1 MDFKCFICQ
10 KEFDTVDNTI
20 THLKKFHKI
29 NNDSREL
36 NCLVNL
42 KYDRT
47 CDYKVKRF
55 DALKKHS
62 IKCAGL
68 NAVHDIEEQVKN
80 RKSNLSK
87 LENYM
92 FLYFLVGRTRFDIK
106 NSSFRESASK

>member
-10 KEFDTVDNTI
+10 KEFDTVDNAI

-42 KYDRT
+42 KYDRS
-47 CDYKVKRF
+47 CDYQVIRF

-68 NAVHDIEEQVKN
+68 NAVLDIEEQVNN
-80 RKSNLSK
+80 RKSNPSK
-87 LENYM
+87 QESYM
-92 FLYFLVGRTRFDIK
+92 FLYFLVGRTRFDTT
-106 NSSFRESASK
+106 NSRFRESASK